1 MNIKKGDINNQGKE
15 EDRIQLSED
24 GDYCYPYSKAIYTII
39 EFGSVDPNLQ
49 QGNIISTIN
58 KPIEY
63 DTGINRFIGCG
74 MPKGNFEYPY
84 HYRCRVHPIGY
95 NYDQYIAEIED
106 GFFGFDYYAIDEI
119 LERSENPKSTL

>member
-1 MNIKKGDINNQGKE
+1 MDYKGDINNQGKK
-15 EDRIQLSED
+15 EDRIILSED
-24 GDYCYPYSKAIYTII
+24 GDYCYPYQKAIFTIM
-39 EFGSVDPNLQ
+39 EFGSIDPNLQ
-49 QGNIISTIN
+49 QGNIISTITGEV
-58 KPIEY
+58 EY

-106 GFFGFDYYAIDEI
+106 GFFGFDYYAIDKI